1 MSIFL
6 FNRGQNKNPLPN
18 RFIKHSFFVD
28 VCTKFVP
35 YVRVFGRPHG
45 GDGCRWQPL
54 IADRSGSVDRPY
66 NICTK
71 HNVWCRGRRPRRP
84 FAFPSKGKASHS
96 ARSPPHFNLLFRR
109 FGRGL
114 CYREHVLSAKRS
126 ESCALPKIGFQ
137 TSVCVFHCEFRQGNL
152 KLSIISCCRLVV
164 KVC

>member
-45 GDGCRWQPL
+45 VAPTTFVPNTMYGVGGGVLDAPL
-54 IADRSGSVDRPY
+54 PSPQ
-66 NICTK
+66 
-71 HNVWCRGRRPRRP
+71 RGRLHIPRV
-84 FAFPSKGKASHS
+84 
-96 ARSPPHFNLLFRR
+96 PPHFNLLFRR